1 MSSSAPSKL
10 SPTSYSSL
18 RSHLE
23 QFSYPISPPGKSHDP
38 TLTALIADLALH
50 PTLEA
55 ALHLLNA
62 DLPSAHFLV
71 RHMSSHPAVEGMLL
85 HAILHRIEGD
95 YDNNRAWGRDV
106 AAKDAHELEGS
117 GVLVAI
123 YPPVTP
129 GEKDTMTVRERAAYA
144 SACFLRL
151 TDDVE
156 AFCRGG
162 KGDRGMLEGR
172 CKEEMKRVM
181 EWCEGKFGTGRW
193 VDASEAWVRPS
204 QEVRDM
210 GNDMVS
216 GDKGWRKF

>member
-1 MSSSAPSKL
+1 MSSSHPSKP
-10 SPTSYSSL
+10 SSTYTSL
-18 RSHLE
+18 KSHLQ
-23 QFSYPISPPGKSHDP
+23 QFPYPITPPGKSHDP
-38 TLTALIADLALH
+38 TLTALIADLAVH

-71 RHMSSHPAVEGMLL
+71 RHMSSNPAVEGMLL

-95 YDNNRAWGRDV
+95 YDNNRAWCRDV
-106 AAKDAHELEGS
+106 AAKDSHELEGS
-117 GVLVAI
+117 GLLVAI

-129 GEKDTMTVRERAAYA
+129 GERRGMTAPERAAYA

-156 AFCRGG
+156 AFCRAR
-162 KGDRGMLEGR
+162 KGDKGKLEAR
-172 CKEEMKRVM
+172 CKEEMRRAV
-181 EWCEGKFGTGRW
+181 EFCEGKFGTERW
-193 VDASEAWVRPS
+193 IDASEAWVRPS
-204 QEVRDM
+204 QEVRNT

-216 GDKGWRKF
+216 GHKGWRKF